1 MQVTY
6 YNDIF
11 VYMLTD
17 ESGGSETWG
26 LIIVVYLF
34 WYFIL
39 AYWWIMFI
47 FDSPI
52 YLDDDKDMVWE
63 SGKL

>member
-1 MQVTY
+1 
-6 YNDIF
+6 
-11 VYMLTD
+11 MLTD